1 MRVLF
6 LTHAFPRFAGDA
18 AGSFLL
24 RLAVALRP
32 EGIDVHV
39 VAPAAPGF
47 PATDTI
53 EGIPVHRFRYAPRG
67 YETLA
72 YTGTMA
78 EQVGASWS
86 ARFSLLGLLGAELR
100 AAQRARRTFA
110 PALVHA
116 HWWFPSGMVATW
128 MRTLSTGAHA
138 PLVTTLHG
146 SDVRLGRRS
155 ALSRSRFRAV
165 LRQSTAVTTASNWLA
180 TGATDV
186 LPTARPIV
194 APMPAATELFRP
206 GGARSM
212 DRLLFVGRPNEQKGL
227 HVLIRALAH
236 THTPLSLDIVGDGEG
251 RAALERLAAELG
263 VAERLHWHGALPQAE
278 LARYYRCAT
287 ALVVPS
293 IDEGL
298 GLVAAEGQLSGAPV
312 IASNSGGLPDI
323 VQDGRTGLLVPPGDP
338 EALAHTLDELLT
350 RPDRGASLGHAGRLH
365 ALDLF
370 SPDAVARRYAEI
382 YRAAVCGAG
391 ASSAA

>member
-6 LTHAFPRFAGDA
+6 LTHAFPRYAGDA

-39 VAPAAPGF
+39 IAPAAPGF
-47 PATDTI
+47 PARDTI
-53 EGIPVHRFRYAPRG
+53 EGIPVHRFRYAPQR
-67 YETLA
+67 YQTLA

-86 ARFSLLGLLGAELR
+86 ARFSLLGFLGAELR
-100 AAQRARRTFA
+100 AAQRARRTLE
-110 PALVHA
+110 PAVVHA
-116 HWWFPSGMVATW
+116 HWWFPSGVVATW
-128 MRTLSTGAHA
+128 MRALSPGVRM
-138 PLVTTLHG
+138 PMVTTLHG

-165 LRQSTAVTTASNWLA
+165 LERSAAVTTVSNWLA
-180 TGATDV
+180 SGVTDV

-194 APMPAATELFRP
+194 APMPAATDLFHP
-206 GGARSM
+206 GSARSA
-212 DRLLFVGRPNEQKGL
+212 DRLLFVGRANEQKGL
-227 HVLIRALAH
+227 QVLIRALAR
-236 THTPLSLDIVGDGEG
+236 TSAPLSLDVIGDGEG
-251 RAALERLAAELG
+251 RAPLERLASELG
-263 VAERLHWHGALPQAE
+263 VAERVHWHGALPHTA
-278 LARYYRCAT
+278 LAPYYRCAA

-298 GLVAAEGQLSGAPV
+298 GLVAVEGQLCGAPV

-338 EALAHTLDELLT
+338 EALARTIDTLLA
-350 RPDRGASLGHAGRLH
+350 RPDRGAALGHAGRLH

-370 SPDAVARRYAEI
+370 SPNAVARRYAEI
-382 YRAAVCGAG
+382 YRSAIVGAG
-391 ASSAA
+391 APSAT